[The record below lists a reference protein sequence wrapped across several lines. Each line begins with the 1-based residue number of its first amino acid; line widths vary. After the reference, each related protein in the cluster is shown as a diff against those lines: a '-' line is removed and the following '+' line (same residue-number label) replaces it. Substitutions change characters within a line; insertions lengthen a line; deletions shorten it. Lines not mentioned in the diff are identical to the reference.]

1 MLNER
6 KWKKGDSEK
15 KSMPRFCDIS
25 CENGWI
31 KILRSYCNIGLIK
44 IRREIHY
51 CIVTIAGEVK
61 QSADTTLA
69 CFHGYAD
76 CVEGVV
82 EKGGIIG
89 SGVYEPGKVK
99 NTTVMER
106 AYQMGKNV

>member
-1 MLNER
+1 MV
-6 KWKKGDSEK
+6 D
-15 KSMPRFCDIS
+15 
-25 CENGWI
+25 
-31 KILRSYCNIGLIK
+31 
-44 IRREIHY
+44 
-51 CIVTIAGEVK
+51 EVK

-76 CVEGVV
+76 CVEGAM

-106 AYQMGKNV
+106 AYQMGKTYKREFGPLKTKKPSVFGPALETCLSKREVFSLAAVSDYALSVGWGFSTE

>member
-1 MLNER
+1 MKENG
-6 KWKKGDSEK
+6 KGDSEK

-31 KILRSYCNIGLIK
+31 KILRSYCNISLIK

-51 CIVTIAGEVK
+51 CIVTTADEVK

-69 CFHGYAD
+69 CFCGYAD
-76 CVEGVV
+76 CVEGAM

-99 NTTVMER
+99 NTTVMEQ
-106 AYQMGKNV
+106 A

>member
-1 MLNER
+1 MKENG
-6 KWKKGDSEK
+6 KGDSEK

-31 KILRSYCNIGLIK
+31 KILRSYCNISLIK

-51 CIVTIAGEVK
+51 CIVTMADEVK
-61 QSADTTLA
+61 QSADTTPA

-76 CVEGVV
+76 CVEGAM

-89 SGVYEPGKVK
+89 SGVYEQGKVK
-99 NTTVMER
+99 NTTGMER